1 MTTVHLQV
9 ASRVGPTYPLGS
21 RLAAAVYLAV
31 SHAVAALAH
40 LGRQVA
46 SAPKSPAEEA
56 QAVREMAWE
65 YQSIDPRFAAEL
77 VAAADRHE
85 QLHGID

>member
-1 MTTVHLQV
+1 MSTIHLQV
-9 ASRVGPTYPLGS
+9 APRVGPTYPLGA
-21 RLAAAVYLAV
+21 RIGAAVYLAV

-40 LGRQVA
+40 LGRTVTPA
-46 SAPKSPAEEA
+46 AKSPAEEA

-77 VAAADRHE
+77 LAAADRHE
-85 QLHGID
+85 RLHGVD